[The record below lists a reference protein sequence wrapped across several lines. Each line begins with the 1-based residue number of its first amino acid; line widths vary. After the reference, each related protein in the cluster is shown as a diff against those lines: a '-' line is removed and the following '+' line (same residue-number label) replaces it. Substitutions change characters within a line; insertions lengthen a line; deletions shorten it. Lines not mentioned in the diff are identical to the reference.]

1 MRMQI
6 DGVTYYD
13 KDEVAKLFNCSTR
26 TVRRYQLAGHFEQRK
41 VNRSWFF
48 TEQRV
53 WTTWSKGASSAMQ
66 SRKRIGVL
74 RMSRKISVVEYV
86 GKSLGGRNLKALGN
100 ALGTLVDKGVIE
112 FH

>member
-48 TEQRV
+48 TEQSVLDYLEQRGIV
-53 WTTWSKGASSAMQ
+53 CYAKPGKKGGATNEQ
-66 SRKRIGVL
+66 K
-74 RMSRKISVVEYV
+74 
-86 GKSLGGRNLKALGN
+86 N
-100 ALGTLVDKGVIE
+100 
-112 FH
+112 

>member
-26 TVRRYQLAGHFEQRK
+26 TVRRYQLAGHCEQRK

-48 TEQRV
+48 TEQSVLDYLEQRGIV
-53 WTTWSKGASSAMQ
+53 CYAKPEKNWGATNEQ
-66 SRKRIGVL
+66 K
-74 RMSRKISVVEYV
+74 
-86 GKSLGGRNLKALGN
+86 N
-100 ALGTLVDKGVIE
+100 
-112 FH
+112 